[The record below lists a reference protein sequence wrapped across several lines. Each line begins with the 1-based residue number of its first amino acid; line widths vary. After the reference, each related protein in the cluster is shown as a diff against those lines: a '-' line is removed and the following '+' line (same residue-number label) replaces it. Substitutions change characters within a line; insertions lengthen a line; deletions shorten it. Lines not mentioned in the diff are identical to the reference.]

1 MRHLLH
7 RSGAATGTLAVRQAR
22 QAAAAAARKSARST
36 TRLSASAR
44 RAAKRLV
51 QFTDQKCRKCRSRSW
66 SLVAG
71 VAECR
76 VCAHTEALDWFQE

>member
-1 MRHLLH
+1 MT
-7 RSGAATGTLAVRQAR
+7 A
-22 QAAAAAARKSARST
+22 
-36 TRLSASAR
+36 RLSASAR